1 MRVKFWGVRGSI
13 PTPVTPDAIR
23 SKIATVVQR
32 IRPSDLVSPVTREL
46 FLSQLPSWLFDHAG
60 GNTACV
66 EINLKPESV
75 IVLDA
80 GSGLREFGLTL
91 VKRIPVPKN
100 IYMFFSHFHWDHLQ
114 GLPFFSP
121 IVRPDLRVSFCSP
134 ESGLRQCL
142 NEQMRFPF
150 FPVTLENMDGG
161 RSRFVQLKNMP
172 LKIDGAEITWRKM
185 NHPGGCYSYKISDGK
200 HNVIYATDSE
210 LTENDFDK
218 NAENIAYFHN
228 ADLIILDSQY
238 TLGEAIEKFNWG
250 HSSFSLAVD
259 FASEWNI
266 KNLCLFHH
274 EPLYND
280 RKLHN
285 NLQQAQWYYSHLGK
299 SGMNIIL
306 AEEGQEI
313 EF

>member
-1 MRVKFWGVRGSI
+1 
-13 PTPVTPDAIR
+13 
-23 SKIATVVQR
+23 VQR
-32 IRPSDLVSPVTREL
+32 IRASDLVSPSAREF
-46 FLSQLPSWLFDHAG
+46 FLSQLPPWLFDYAG

-66 EINLKPESV
+66 EVSLNPDSAI
-75 IVLDA
+75 ILDA
-80 GSGLREFGLTL
+80 GSGLREFGLT
-91 VKRIPVPKN
+91 VSSRIPVPKN
-100 IYMFFSHFHWDHLQ
+100 IHLFFSHFHWDHLQ

-121 IVRPDLRVSFCSP
+121 IVRPDIRVSFYSP
-134 ESGLRQCL
+134 EADMRRHLG
-142 NEQMRFPF
+142 EQMRFPF

-161 RSRFVQLKNMP
+161 RSSFVTLENMP
-172 LKIDGAEITWRKM
+172 LKIDGSEISWRKM

-200 HNVIYATDSE
+200 HTVIYATDSE
-210 LTENDFDK
+210 LTESDFDK

-238 TLGEAIEKFNWG
+238 TLGEAVEKFNWG

-280 RKLHN
+280 KKLHN
-285 NLQQAQWYYSHLGK
+285 NLQSAQWYYSHLGK
-299 SGMNIIL
+299 SGMNIFL
-306 AEEGQEI
+306 AEEGKEV

>member
-1 MRVKFWGVRGSI
+1 
-13 PTPVTPDAIR
+13 
-23 SKIATVVQR
+23 VQR
-32 IRPSDLVSPVTREL
+32 IRPSDLVSPAAREF
-46 FLSQLPSWLFDHAG
+46 FLSQLPAWLFDYAG

-66 EINLKPESV
+66 EIDLTPETV
-75 IVLDA
+75 IILDA
-80 GSGLREFGLTL
+80 GSGLREFGLA
-91 VKRIPVPKN
+91 VPKKIPVPRY
-100 IYMFFSHFHWDHLQ
+100 IHMFFSHFHWDHLQ

-121 IVRPDLRVSFCSP
+121 IVQPDIQVSFYSP
-134 ESGLRQCL
+134 EPGLRQNL
-142 NEQMRFPF
+142 NEQMRSPF

-161 RSRFVQLKNMP
+161 RSRFVRLENMP
-172 LKIDGAEITWRKM
+172 LKIAGAEISWRKM
-185 NHPGGCYSYKISDGK
+185 NHPGGCYSYKIFDGK
-200 HNVIYATDSE
+200 HTIIYATDSE
-210 LTENDFDK
+210 LTESDFDK

-280 RKLHN
+280 RKLNN

-299 SGMNIIL
+299 QGMNIFL
-306 AEEGQEI
+306 AEEGKEV
-313 EF
+313 EFQV